1 MADEPLDTAKPFTR
15 AAGLTSGL
23 TRRDLAG
30 PAFRVMGHGIVISST
45 IPDSPGLRTRAAL
58 VPFGKGAFASH
69 CSAARAWEAPVATC
83 PEEHITV
90 AKPNGRRRRTNVV
103 CHVRDG
109 ATIRVIGGLPV
120 SDLADLFVEMAD
132 ELPLVE
138 LVVLGDWMLRRKGM
152 THQRLARAVEAATGT
167 RSKRAH
173 AALGY
178 VRRKV
183 DSPMESR
190 LRMLLVLAGIPEP
203 EINLE
208 IRNVDG
214 EVLRRYDLCWPGV
227 KVIVEYDGRVH
238 IEREAN
244 WEKDLDRR
252 EAINDEAWRLL
263 VVVARGIYSDP
274 GRTVQRVWTVLSSR
288 GLDGLPP
295 RASDGWRPHFPGHD
309 RSS

>member
-1 MADEPLDTAKPFTR
+1 MADEELDTRQPFTR
-15 AAGLTSGL
+15 AAGLASGL
-23 TRRDLAG
+23 TRRELAG
-30 PAFRVMGHGIVISST
+30 PSFRTMSHGILVSSA
-45 IPDSPGLRTRAAL
+45 IPDSPGLRTQAGL

-69 CSAARAWEAPVATC
+69 CSAARAWGAPVATC

-90 AKPNGRRRRTNVV
+90 AKPNGRRRRTGVV

-109 ATIRVIGGLPV
+109 ATIREIGSLPV
-120 SDLADLFVEMAD
+120 SDLADVFVEMAD

-138 LVVLGDWMLRRKGM
+138 LVVLGDWILRRKGM
-152 THQRLARAVEAATGT
+152 THQRLARAVAGMSGSRA
-167 RSKRAH
+167 KRAH
-173 AALGY
+173 TALGY

-208 IRNVDG
+208 IRDVDG
-214 EVLRRYDLCWPGV
+214 ELLRRYDLSWPGV

-238 IEREAN
+238 IEREAT

-252 EAINDEAWRLL
+252 EAIDDDDWRLL
-263 VVVARGIYSDP
+263 VVVANGIYSEP
-274 GRTVQRVWTVLSSR
+274 GRTVQRVWKVLSGR
-288 GLDGLPP
+288 GLADLPLRP
-295 RASDGWRPHFPGHD
+295 SDDWRPHFPGHTRD
-309 RSS
+309 W